1 MKYVLS
7 LLITWI
13 YPAFSQ
19 DAEVGLIFPD
29 SSNEFSTCCIYVPN
43 NGFSLYN
50 QPLGEIVGHIK
61 RGELDQNDEAY
72 KLYMVKP
79 QGGKEEIAY
88 VDLKMVGYETFALPF
103 SDKKDGFVKVLD
115 RYWIDEQEI
124 RSSSLEAINYRE
136 FLIRQTD
143 LGLSYYANPPGL
155 NLRKGPSTKYEII
168 KTLKGDIFQISP
180 TKACEG
186 LWCEVKVIEY
196 KAHPCVTAQGEDENI
211 MNRYEGWVKLLDD
224 DGTPNV
230 WYYAKGC

>member
-1 MKYVLS
+1 MLS
-7 LLITWI
+7 ILLSTWI

-19 DAEVGLIFPD
+19 NTEVGLIFSN
-29 SSNEFSTCCIYVPN
+29 SSNEFSTCCTYVPD
-43 NGFSLYN
+43 NGFALYDR
-50 QPLGEIVGHIK
+50 PRGEIVGRIEK
-61 RGELDQNDEAY
+61 GELDQNDEAY

-88 VDLKMVGYETFALPF
+88 RDLKMVGYEIFALSF
-103 SDKKDGFVKVLD
+103 SDKRSGFVKVLD
-115 RYWIDEQEI
+115 QYWIDEQEI

-155 NLRKGPSTKYEII
+155 NLREGPSTKYEII